1 MPQDLINWGF
11 ILAASIGGWWLRTVW
26 DNHKEL
32 ATKVS
37 AIEIL
42 VAGHYVRRDELTGI
56 LNRIDH
62 KLDAI
67 SIKLD
72 SKADK

>member
-1 MPQDLINWGF
+1 MPQELLNWGF
-11 ILAASIGGWWLRTVW
+11 ILVSSVGGWWLRTVW

-32 ATKVS
+32 AKEVA
-37 AIEIL
+37 AIQIL
-42 VAGHYVRRDELTGI
+42 VAGQYVRRDELTGI
-56 LNRIDH
+56 LSRIDH